1 MKIFCCLNT
10 IGFFPEG
17 NLGMPEGAQEIS
29 ADTWNALLI
38 AQQEGCE
45 IDFSVFPPVAKE
57 PVRTHEDD
65 VNDAELKKQYLLDQT
80 NEYINGRQ
88 WPGKAAMGRLSEDER
103 AQYNLWLDYLD
114 ALEAVDTSSA
124 PNISWPSQPEA

>member
-38 AQQEGCE
+38 AQQEG
-45 IDFSVFPPVAKE
+45 VMTP
-57 PVRTHEDD
+57 T
-65 VNDAELKKQYLLDQT
+65 Y
-80 NEYINGRQ
+80 
-88 WPGKAAMGRLSEDER
+88 
-103 AQYNLWLDYLD
+103 
-114 ALEAVDTSSA
+114 
-124 PNISWPSQPEA
+124 